1 MSAFEPPSPKKR
13 KVPNLLALAIL
24 SYLSHEPM
32 HPYQLSR
39 TLRDHGDARS
49 VKFSHGSLY
58 AVVEQLT
65 KARFIVPK
73 EVGRTGQRPERTVYA
88 ATDAGRR
95 ELHEWLGELVSEP
108 QHEYPHFV
116 SALAFIVALPPGEA
130 VERLRTRV
138 KNLNRERAQI
148 RTLVDGAL
156 AQGVPALFLV
166 EEEYRIALLDA
177 EAAFVESFIKN
188 ITRRRT
194 GWSSP
199 WAQAHAKSTSNK
211 NKRKKS

>member
-1 MSAFEPPSPKKR
+1 MSPSQPTSPQKR
-13 KVPNLLALAIL
+13 RVPNLLALAIL

-49 VKFSHGSLY
+49 VKFNHGSLY

-65 KARFIVPK
+65 KAGFIVPK
-73 EVGRTGQRPERTVYA
+73 EVGRAGQRPERTVYA

-116 SALAFIVALPPGEA
+116 SALAFIVALPPDEA
-130 VERLRTRV
+130 VERLRTRMQ
-138 KNLNRERAQI
+138 NLNHERAQI
-148 RTLVDGAL
+148 RRLVDGAL
-156 AQGVPALFLV
+156 AQGIPALFLV

-188 ITRRRT
+188 ITRPST
-194 GWSSP
+194 GWSAP
-199 WAQAHAKSTSNK
+199 WAQAHSRTASTK
-211 NKRKKS
+211 KKRKKS